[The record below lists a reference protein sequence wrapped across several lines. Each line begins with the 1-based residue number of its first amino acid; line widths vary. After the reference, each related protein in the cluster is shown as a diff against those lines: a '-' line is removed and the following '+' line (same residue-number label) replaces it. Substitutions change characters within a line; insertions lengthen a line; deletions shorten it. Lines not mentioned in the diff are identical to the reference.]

1 MRVVIDTNVIV
12 SGMIS
17 PHGPPAQIITLWLNG
32 AFTLLF
38 NAAMFEELTDVL
50 NRAWLKKQLAD
61 VPEKTTEF
69 LTAVAFLGEEIPGYV
84 NVSGLI
90 RDPFDEMFLIC
101 AQLGHADFLVSG
113 DQDLLSLDTFYQTR
127 IVTPTQFLNSL
138 STS

>member
-12 SGMIS
+12 SGLIS
-17 PHGPPAQIITLWLNG
+17 PHGSPAQIITHWLGG

-38 NAAMFEELTDVL
+38 NAAMLDELDDVL
-50 NRAWLKKQLAD
+50 HRAWLKERLAH
-61 VPEKTTEF
+61 VPNKTTEF
-69 LTAVAFLGEEIPGYV
+69 LTAVSFLGEEITGYT
-84 NVSGLI
+84 NVSGQI

-101 AQLGHADFLVSG
+101 SQLGQADFLVTG

-127 IVTPTQFLNSL
+127 IVTPAQFLNSL